1 MCNCKDLSLY
11 PTKKGQICPPGQ
23 KSGQSRIIGLKMG
36 GQVFDAMSQ
45 QRQVW
50 LKRKPSVIEL
60 SINNLASLL
69 PLCFQ

>member
-11 PTKKGQICPPGQ
+11 PTKKKV
-23 KSGQSRIIGLKMG
+23 KSVHQGTNQGIIGSKMG
-36 GQVFDAMSQ
+36 GQVFDSMSQ